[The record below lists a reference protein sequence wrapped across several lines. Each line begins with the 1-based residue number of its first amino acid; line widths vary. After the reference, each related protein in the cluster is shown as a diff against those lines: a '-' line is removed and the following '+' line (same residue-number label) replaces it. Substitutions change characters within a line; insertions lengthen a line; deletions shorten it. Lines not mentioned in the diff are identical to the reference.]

1 MTMVDALV
9 RVRFAVPQLWIGLDA
24 IGWAFDLVRDGARVR
39 VQLPSDA
46 ESFSTLPTGSHD
58 TKLPSI
64 AQVGP
69 IISEPDRD
77 IRTAG
82 IVIFEVSIE
91 TELDFPEVKPA
102 EYSQELRT
110 SAEDALKAGIQM
122 ATEVAGQFVRH
133 ARASAPGQSWLGLSA
148 HPPSQ
153 YGVAR
158 LEYRMSGE
166 MIFGLGP
173 ERSMVFR
180 SSRLRL
186 ERSAMEL
193 IAERMASCEEPLV
206 AESLLADAWHLADA
220 TAAND
225 QDRAVLMAAVACEVK
240 AKLHIRLSVESGR
253 EKLVE
258 VILKRRSNL
267 PDLLDEVLDAAC
279 GISLRR
285 KSPALFKQVRALSQ
299 QRNAIVHTGERN
311 LHVEDV
317 RFPNRVA
324 TDLFHWLDENVS
336 PATPSGTACDV
347 Q

>member
-1 MTMVDALV
+1 MAMVDALV

-24 IGWAFDLVRDGARVR
+24 IGWSFDLVRDEARIR

-46 ESFSTLPTGSHD
+46 ESFSDLPTGSQD

-64 AQVGP
+64 TQVGP
-69 IISEPDRD
+69 IIGEPDRD
-77 IRTAG
+77 TRTAG
-82 IVIFEVSIE
+82 LVIFEVTIE
-91 TELDFPEVKPA
+91 VELDFPEVKPD
-102 EYSQELRT
+102 EYSLELRDA
-110 SAEDALKAGIQM
+110 AEDALEGGIQL
-122 ATEVAGQFVRH
+122 ATEVAGLFVRH

-158 LEYRMSGE
+158 LEYRESGE

-173 ERSMVFR
+173 KRSTVFR

-193 IAERMASCEEPLV
+193 IVERMTSGEEPQV

-220 TAAND
+220 TGAND

-240 AKLHIRLSVESGR
+240 TKQHIRASVESGR
-253 EKLVE
+253 EKLIE
-258 VILKRRSNL
+258 MILKRRSNL

-285 KSPALFKQVRALSQ
+285 NAPALFKQVGVLSR
-299 QRNAIVHTGERN
+299 QRNAIVHTGKRSSQ
-311 LHVEDV
+311 VEDIGL
-317 RFPNRVA
+317 PNQVA
-324 TDLFHWLDENVS
+324 TNLFRWLDENIS
-336 PATPSGTACDV
+336 PAARSEDACDV